1 MKNQLFPIGTV
12 LFLLG
17 SILLSGCEKVVNID
31 LNETETRLVVE
42 GWIYNDAGP
51 HWVELSQTTSYFK
64 PESSPRVRGAVLI
77 ISDNQGQIDTLQE
90 TTPGKYETG
99 HLVGVP
105 GRTYQLRISYSGKGY
120 SAETYLPPVVPI
132 DSLGF
137 IPAEDFAFGGEEGKY
152 LVTFFAIEPQ
162 PEKNWYR
169 FNLYKYSAITQK
181 DSLVNDKSG
190 SWIITDDT
198 ALKGEVSNL
207 PFEYPFDPGDSV
219 FVEMLSLDR
228 PSYDYLL
235 ALQTQLTG
243 DGGMFSPP
251 PANPASNISGKALG
265 YFGASSRVRRGIR
278 IVL

>member
-1 MKNQLFPIGTV
+1 MKNKLFPIGAI

-31 LNETETRLVVE
+31 LNETEARLVVE

-51 HWVELSQTTSYFK
+51 HRVELTQTTSYFK
-64 PESSPRVRGAVLI
+64 PEGSPRVSGAVLI

-105 GRTYQLRISYSGKGY
+105 GRTYKLKISHEGKEY

-169 FNLYKYSAITQK
+169 FQLYKYSLITGA
-181 DSLVNDKSG
+181 DSLINGESPDWLV
-190 SWIITDDT
+190 TDDT
-198 ALKGEVSNL
+198 ALKGEVKDL
-207 PFEYPFDPGDSV
+207 PFSFLFDPGDSIK
-219 FVEMLSLDR
+219 VEMMSLDQ
-228 PSYDYLL
+228 PAHNYLL
-235 ALQTQLTG
+235 ALQTQLNG

-265 YFGASSRVRRGIR
+265 YFGASSRVRKGIR